1 MGQKVDLHDTEQMSR
16 LNQTIG
22 VAFRSM
28 GNMGQFS
35 KPGNVVAHRG

>member
-1 MGQKVDLHDTEQMSR
+1 MDLYDTGQMSI

-28 GNMGQFS
+28 GNMEQFS
-35 KPGNVVAHRG
+35 KPGNLVAHRG